1 MFLSIEGEGKVN
13 VHNYNDVGPWMSGA
27 QQNVTAFGVQELVF
41 APGESEKFIGIEII
55 DDSLPEP
62 SEQFE
67 VVLSNPRNGATL
79 GEFVRGRVCSFSV
92 CRFLCQSSCVCL
104 SHSLPLLCLCF
115 FALI

>member
-1 MFLSIEGEGKVN
+1 MN
-13 VHNYNDVGPWMSGA
+13 AHNYNDVGPWMSGE

-79 GEFVRGRVCSFSV
+79 GEFVRGRVCTFSFAFSV
-92 CRFLCQSSCVCL
+92 
-104 SHSLPLLCLCF
+104 SLPVSSSLTAFLF
-115 FALI
+115 SVFVSSP